1 MPTNRYDLN
10 FQQGETFQLA
20 LNIQNANSMNIDLS
34 SYVAAMQIRQS
45 YTNNTIIEQLST
57 ANGEIQVA
65 NSGWYNLVLS
75 AQRTGNVSTS
85 GAVGYPPK
93 VIYVYDLSLT
103 DQTGITTK
111 IMFGQVNFYSQVT
124 R

>member
-1 MPTNRYDLN
+1 MPTNRNDLN

-20 LNIQNANSMNIDLS
+20 LNIQNANNMNIDLS
-34 SYVAAMQIRQS
+34 TYSAAMQLRQS

-85 GAVGYPPK
+85 GATGYPPK

-111 IMFGQVNFYSQVT
+111 IMYGQVNFYSQVT

>member
-20 LNIQNANSMNIDLS
+20 LNIQNANSMNINLS

>member
-1 MPTNRYDLN
+1 MPTNRNDLN

-20 LNIQNANSMNIDLS
+20 LNIQNANNMNIDLS
-34 SYVAAMQIRQS
+34 TYSAAMQLRQS
-45 YTNNTIIEQLST
+45 YTNNIVVESMST
-57 ANGEIQVA
+57 ANSEIMVA
-65 NSGWYNLVLS
+65 NLGWYAITLPAS
-75 AQRTGNVSTS
+75 RTAAVSTN

-111 IMFGQVNFYSQVT
+111 IMYGQVNFYSQVT

>member
-20 LNIQNANSMNIDLS
+20 LNIQNANSMNINLS

-57 ANGEIQVA
+57 ANGEIRVA